1 MSSRKLLYA
10 ALATGAVTV
19 QLSGCATL
27 GAAYTPDSNAPRDKG
42 TVYVYRPKAFAGGG
56 ISYTVSVN
64 GTEVSSLPSG
74 GYFVYYATPGE
85 TEFSAKTEAKTSVTV
100 DVKAAQ
106 TYYVQ
111 GSIGMGVFVGHPHLT
126 QVTGD
131 VGAKEIAD
139 CKLVPATAPKAVA
152 KTGS

>member
-19 QLSGCATL
+19 LLSGCATL

-42 TVYVYRPKAFAGGG
+42 TVYVYRPKAFTGGA

-64 GTEVSSLPSG
+64 GAEVSSLPSG

-85 TEFSAKTEAKTSVTV
+85 AEISAKTEAKTSVTV
-100 DVKAAQ
+100 DVKAGQ
-106 TYYVQ
+106 SYYVQ

-126 QVTGD
+126 QVTND
-131 VGAKEIAD
+131 VGAKEIAN
-139 CKLVPATAPKAVA
+139 CKLVPAAAPKAVA